1 MLWSC
6 LKNTRQQNIANSLT
20 VELNSYK
27 APTVN
32 FEYYFLKYCVEFSI
46 NNLDHLRTRVENR
59 WYNKF
64 YPLLELLISNARWV
78 RYGLEKFETEKSYS
92 KWNVQGLGQSPVV
105 YLQVLAFAVSG
116 KSLWN
121 VHYPRLQFFISNRH
135 LTTRPLPRIE
145 RVPRIYGY
153 ILFPHFLRGALP
165 TTHNVPVSSQKEI
178 VFQYSYRTCMAY
190 IAYRFFRK
198 SQSVDFVLDRR
209 WMLDVLP
216 DLVVS
221 TGKASWSSDLVDYF
235 CSISEM
241 NDHCTITTNKS
252 FRGKFSLKYS
262 ASSTPITVF
271 FFYKINLFRTVY
283 A

>member
-1 MLWSC
+1 M
-6 LKNTRQQNIANSLT
+6 
-20 VELNSYK
+20 
-27 APTVN
+27 
-32 FEYYFLKYCVEFSI
+32 I
-46 NNLDHLRTRVENR
+46 NNLDRLRTRVENR

-64 YPLLELLISNARWV
+64 YPQLELLISNAGWV
-78 RYGLEKFETEKSYS
+78 RYGVEKFETGKSYS

-105 YLQVLAFAVSG
+105 YLQVLASAVSE

-135 LTTRPLPRIE
+135 LTTQPLPRIE
-145 RVPRIYGY
+145 RAPRIYGY

-165 TTHNVPVSSQKEI
+165 TTHNVPVSSQEEI
-178 VFQYSYRTCMAY
+178 VFQYSYRICTCMAY

-198 SQSVDFVLDRR
+198 SQSVGFVLDRR

-216 DLVVS
+216 DLVVL
-221 TGKASWSSDLVDYF
+221 TGKASWSSDLVDYL

-252 FRGKFSLKYS
+252 FGGKFSLKYS